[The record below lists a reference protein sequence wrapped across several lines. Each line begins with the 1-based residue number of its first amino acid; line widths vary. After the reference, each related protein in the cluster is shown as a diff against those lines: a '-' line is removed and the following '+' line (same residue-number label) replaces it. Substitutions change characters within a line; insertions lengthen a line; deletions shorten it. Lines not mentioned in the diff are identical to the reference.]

1 MIRKVIKI
9 KECMKTFEGDGIP
22 VTRAFPVSEMREFD
36 PFLLFDHF
44 GPIHYEPGGATG
56 VPSHPHCGF
65 EAITYLLGGEVEH
78 KDSWGGQA
86 SIRTGDI
93 QWMTTGS
100 GLIHSELVTDDFKK
114 SGGTMQGL
122 QIWVNLP
129 KKDKKVKPGYQHILK
144 NNIPVI
150 HENEN
155 IRIKVLV
162 GKVRDTKSAIQT
174 YSPVSIFDVQFLKP
188 GEIQLDIQKD
198 QAVLVYIIDGYLQ
211 FSQENKFASKRQM
224 IYFDQLSDKV
234 HLTSIS
240 ESGSY
245 LVLAG
250 RPLNEP
256 IARHGP
262 FVANT
267 EEEIKQAIL
276 DYQNGKMGLLE

>member
-1 MIRKVIKI
+1 MIRKIINIKDCI
-9 KECMKTFEGDGIP
+9 KTFEGDGIP
-22 VTRAFPVSEMREFD
+22 VARAFPVPEMREFD

-65 EAITYLLGGEVEH
+65 EAITYLLGGEVKH

-86 SIRTGDI
+86 SIKTGDI

-100 GLIHSELVTDDFKK
+100 GLLHSELVTDDFKK
-114 SGGTMQGL
+114 SGGKMEGL
-122 QIWVNLP
+122 QIWINLP

-144 NNIPVI
+144 NGIPVI
-150 HENEN
+150 NENEN
-155 IRIKVLV
+155 LQIKILV
-162 GKVRDTKSAIQT
+162 GKVRDTKSVIQT
-174 YSPVSIFDVQFLKP
+174 YSPVSIFDVQFFGP
-188 GEIQLDIQKD
+188 GEIQLDIPKEQV
-198 QAVLVYIIDGYLQ
+198 VLVYIIDGDLQ
-211 FSQENKFASKRQM
+211 FFQESKIASKKQM
-224 IYFDQLSDKV
+224 IYFDQLGDQV
-234 HLTSIS
+234 NLASIS